1 MRPGCG
7 GSTRVENKRYII
19 ILSNTPQPM
28 PTLTQALESGCQC
41 RLEVCRSISLA
52 LERLSGTTPDLVVVD
67 ETVDGQAGLAAA
79 RQLVMANPM
88 ANLAVVSDLAAEA
101 FHEAGE
107 GLGIMAQL
115 SPQGSAEDADRLLG
129 LLANMPTANL

>member
-1 MRPGCG
+1 
-7 GSTRVENKRYII
+7 
-19 ILSNTPQPM
+19 
-28 PTLTQALESGCQC
+28 
-41 RLEVCRSISLA
+41 
-52 LERLSGTTPDLVVVD
+52 
-67 ETVDGQAGLAAA
+67 
-79 RQLVMANPM
+79 VMANPM